1 MSLVAFPGLS
11 ATAKMEVE
19 KPPAL
24 LGVRE
29 LCMQISGLPQMAFVN
44 EKSVSTFSGTVNQ
57 EGNPAMVKS
66 TDKWP
71 FRSATIPNRPSLP
84 PCPVP

>member
-11 ATAKMEVE
+11 ATADGVE

-24 LGVRE
+24 FGVRE

-44 EKSVSTFSGTVNQ
+44 EKRIDIQRYREPGRQSGNGK
-57 EGNPAMVKS
+57 EY
-66 TDKWP
+66 
-71 FRSATIPNRPSLP
+71 R
-84 PCPVP
+84 